1 MKTPIALVALLLTS
15 HLSMAQS
22 TPAKAGSDK
31 LDVQALE
38 QKYWTAK
45 DDDFSVVQNRA
56 FAKKERFFG
65 TLHYGV
71 SINDPYYSGSYI
83 GASGG
88 YFFNESWGV
97 EVNYASTSFDK
108 SRAFKDILS
117 LGGGPKA
124 NQLKNKIGINA
135 VWTPIYAKMSLFDKK
150 IIHFDMGFTLGLQ
163 QVSYENPYST
173 TNYVQGAPNNGFT
186 ETAQSSSSTGY
197 SIGIM
202 QQFYFRENMAI
213 RIDFSNSF
221 SSQDQVVYTST
232 TGTKSGTKNIN
243 DTALFI
249 GFTLFDW
256 FK

>member
-1 MKTPIALVALLLTS
+1 MKTPIALVALLLTTQIS
-15 HLSMAQS
+15 FAQ
-22 TPAKAGSDK
+22 TTAPKAGSDK

-45 DDDFSVVQNRA
+45 DDDFSVVQNRS
-56 FAKKERFFG
+56 FAKKQRFFG

-71 SINDPYYSGSYI
+71 SINDPYYSGTYL

-97 EVNYASTSFDK
+97 EANYLMTSFDK
-108 SRAFKDILS
+108 SRAFKDILDR
-117 LGGGPKA
+117 GGGPKA
-124 NQLKNKIGINA
+124 NELKSKLGFNVI
-135 VWTPIYAKMSLFDKK
+135 WTPIYAKMSLFDKK

-173 TNYVQGAPNNGFT
+173 TPQPNYT
-186 ETAQSSSSTGY
+186 ETSEKGSSLGY
-197 SIGIM
+197 TIGIM

-213 RIDFSNSF
+213 RVDFTNSF
-221 SSQDQVVYTST
+221 SSQDQISYTSQ
-232 TGTKSGTKNIN
+232 TGTKAGTKMIN

-249 GFTLFDW
+249 GFTVFDW